1 MLSSLKMLGARVR
14 GIFSWRREDEK
25 FSDELREH
33 LDLLTEENVRRGM
46 SLAEARREAKIRL
59 GGAAQLRETHREVT
73 GIPFLE
79 TLWQDIRYA
88 LRMLSKSPGFAAVAV
103 LTLALGIGANAAIFS
118 AVNAI
123 LFESLPY
130 PHPNRIMAIW
140 EISKD
145 RSHADT
151 TFGMYRGL
159 AERNRSF
166 DALSLFVTWQ
176 PTLTGIGKP
185 ERLAAQRV
193 SWTYFRVLGVPPV
206 LGRDFQASDDVLNG
220 PNVVILSYTLWQK
233 RFGSDPAIIGKQ
245 IKVGETSGTGFSSSD
260 IYTVIGIAPRSFE
273 NVLSPTAEAWVPLQI
288 DISQGRAWGHWLRM
302 IGRLRPGVSVAQA
315 TQELTALAHQVLQE
329 QHPDSYG
336 TNVKYSIVSLQ
347 DDLTRGVKPELLAV
361 LGAVMLVLLIAC
373 VNVTNLL
380 LARGAQRRGEFA
392 MRAALGAGRARLA
405 QQLLSESL
413 LLAVIGGILGLLVA
427 EFGVQA
433 IIALSPPD
441 LPRLE
446 TIGVD
451 RNVFLFALGITAFIG
466 LLVGLIPALHAS
478 RADLNI
484 GLKEGSRQTTGSHQL
499 TRRTLVVAEV
509 ALALVLL
516 VSAGLLLR
524 SIERLFAVPPGFN
537 PSHVL
542 SMQIAEV
549 GHQYDPDSVRYQFWT
564 EALDAV
570 KRVPGVEA
578 AGFTNALPLS
588 GDGPLD
594 QYGVDFE
601 IDHNPDKAEDSMRY
615 AVTPGYFNTM
625 GISLKRGRFLADRD
639 RADAPPVALIS
650 ESFAKR
656 KFGSI
661 DPIGQRI
668 HIGPPDHWY
677 VIVGV
682 VGDVKQ
688 MSLALNR
695 PDAVYTTVAQW
706 HWVETTM
713 SVVVRTRGSAA
724 ALASNVRNAVWSV
737 DKDLPIDRVETMDDL
752 LTASAAE
759 RSFTLILF
767 EAFGTVALALAA
779 VGIYGVLSGSV
790 TERTREIGIRVALGA
805 PRGNILSLIVRQGI
819 ALTGLGALIGL
830 AGAVAASRAIVSLL
844 FGVSPFDIITYVG
857 VIMVLAGVAMIACG
871 VPAWRAMKV
880 DPMVA
885 LRYE

>member
-1 MLSSLKMLGARVR
+1 MNWLRQIGFRVR
-14 GIFSWRREDEK
+14 GVLGKRHSDRALDE
-25 FSDELREH
+25 ELQTH
-33 LDLLTEENVRRGM
+33 LVLLIEQNMERGM
-46 SLAEARREAKIRL
+46 SPEAARREAKLSL
-59 GGAAQLRETHREVT
+59 GGADQIKESVRDHR
-73 GIPFLE
+73 GLPLLE
-79 TLWQDIRYA
+79 TFVQDLRFA
-88 LRMLSKSPGFAAVAV
+88 SRMLRKSPGFTAVAV
-103 LTLALGIGANAAIFS
+103 LTLALGIGANTAIFS

-140 EISKD
+140 EVSKD
-145 RSHADT
+145 GSHADT

-166 DALSLFVTWQ
+166 DTLSLFATWQ
-176 PTLTGIGKP
+176 PTLTGTGKP
-185 ERLAAQRV
+185 ERIDAQRV
-193 SWTYFRVLGVPPV
+193 SWTYFRVLGVSPI
-206 LGRDFQASDDVLNG
+206 LGTDFQASEDRLHG
-220 PNVVILSYTLWQK
+220 PNVVILSDGLWHR
-233 RFGSDPAIIGKQ
+233 RFGGDPTIIGSQ
-245 IKVGETSGTGFSSSD
+245 ITLDESSGSADTD
-260 IYTVIGIAPRSFE
+260 RYTVIGVMSRSFE
-273 NVLSPTAEAWVPLQI
+273 NVLRPTAEAWAPLQI

-302 IGRLRPGVSVAQA
+302 IGRLRRGVGVAQA

-347 DDLTRGVKPELLAV
+347 DDLTRGVRPALLAV

-405 QQLLSESL
+405 QQLLTESL
-413 LLAVIGGILGLLVA
+413 LLALIGGVLGLLVA

-433 IIALSPPD
+433 IIALSPPE

-484 GLKEGSRQTTGSHQL
+484 GLKEGARQTAGSHQL
-499 TRRTLVVAEV
+499 TRRALVVAEV

-524 SIERLFAVPPGFN
+524 SLGRLFAVAPGFN
-537 PSHVL
+537 ASHVL
-542 SMQIAEV
+542 TMQIDEV
-549 GHQYDPDSVRYQFWT
+549 GNRYDPDNARYQFWT

-570 KRVPGVEA
+570 ERVPGVEA
-578 AGFTNALPLS
+578 AAFTNALPLS

-615 AVTPGYFNTM
+615 AVTPSYFDTM
-625 GISLKRGRFLADRD
+625 GISLKRGRFLVESD

-668 HIGPPDHWY
+668 HIGPPNHWY

-688 MSLALNR
+688 MSLALGQ

-706 HWVETTM
+706 NWVETTI
-713 SVVVRTRGSAA
+713 SVAVRTRGSAVA
-724 ALASNVRNAVWSV
+724 VASDVRNAIWSV
-737 DKDLPIDRVETMDDL
+737 DKDLPIDRVETMEEL
-752 LTASAAE
+752 VAASAAE
-759 RSFTLILF
+759 RQFTLILF
-767 EAFGTVALALAA
+767 EAFGAVALALAA
-779 VGIYGVLSGSV
+779 VGIYGVLSGNV
-790 TERTREIGIRVALGA
+790 TERTREIGIRLALGA
-805 PRGNILSLIVRQGI
+805 PRANILRLIVRQGMT
-819 ALTGLGALIGL
+819 LTLLGVIIGLGGAL
-830 AGAVAASRAIVSLL
+830 VASQAIASQL
-844 FGVSPFDIITYVG
+844 FGVSALDVITYVAVT
-857 VIMVLAGVAMIACG
+857 VILAAIAAIACWT
-871 VPAWRAMKV
+871 PARRAARV